1 MGAKRIQ
8 ARPALYV
15 AEAEPAAHAGEK
27 KKRAKLPVDWR
38 DHVNALEAQVRGHDP
53 IPADALGEADD
64 LPAELLRE
72 LSVGR
77 ADPLGAQIIVVFEG
91 CGGLADLDQVLIGLY
106 RAFRVIHRR
115 RVIQN
120 KIWQM
125 IRKGHLRKV
134 KGARGLFCL
143 PSRKATVDGGR
154 NKRARKH

>member
-15 AEAEPAAHAGEK
+15 AEAEPGAHAGDK

-38 DHVNALEAQVRGHDP
+38 DHVSALEAQVQGRDP
-53 IPADALGEADD
+53 ATADADD

-154 NKRARKH
+154 KNRARTR